1 MFKHDKSWL
10 SIFLIKCSK
19 MKTELVQTLK
29 ALSDQSRFELIRFLL
44 THDLCVGALAH
55 HLGISEAAVSQHLK
69 QLREAG
75 LVKGEKRGY
84 WTHYTVDRGT
94 FNELVEALKALTSLP
109 PCLEGVCIKKPNQKI
124 DCKKE
129 GTKMCDCKCQYPEK
143 LKGKPEECT
152 PEQIKE
158 CHGDEEH
165 SCVDKEE

>member
-1 MFKHDKSWL
+1 MTTEIVQIL
-10 SIFLIKCSK
+10 
-19 MKTELVQTLK
+19 KT
-29 ALSDQSRFELIRFLL
+29 LSDDTRFKLIYLLL

-84 WTHYTVDRGT
+84 WTHYIVDRNK
-94 FNELVEALKALTSLP
+94 FNELAEALKGLTSLP
-109 PCLEGVCIKKPNQKI
+109 PCPEGVCIRKPNQKI
-124 DCKKE
+124 NCKKE
-129 GTKMCDCKCQYPEK
+129 GAKMCDCKCQYPEK

-158 CHGDEEH
+158 CHGDSEEH
-165 SCVDKEE
+165 PCEDEK